1 MGAHL
6 PAGAAAISPTDS
18 PHAAAATEASPST
31 SAAPHGGGDGGGGGG
46 AKLGGGGLKQS
57 LRREARAPTGAAA
70 AVAISLKRID
80 NQQIYASLAVRSCAS
95 SSRALRSVHEHPA
108 AKA

>member
-6 PAGAAAISPTDS
+6 PAGATAAISPTDS
-18 PHAAAATEASPST
+18 PHADAATEASPS
-31 SAAPHGGGDGGGGGG
+31 SAAAPHGGGGGGGGG
-46 AKLGGGGLKQS
+46 AKLGGGGLKQRR
-57 LRREARAPTGAAA
+57 RREAQAPTRAAA

-80 NQQIYASLAVRSCAS
+80 SQQIYASLAVRSCAS
-95 SSRALRSVHEHPA
+95 SSRALRSAHEHPA

>member
-31 SAAPHGGGDGGGGGG
+31 SAAPHGGGGGGGGG
-46 AKLGGGGLKQS
+46 AKLGGSGLKQ
-57 LRREARAPTGAAA
+57 RRPARSSGPHPGC
-70 AVAISLKRID
+70 R
-80 NQQIYASLAVRSCAS
+80 RS
-95 SSRALRSVHEHPA
+95 RHLFETY
-108 AKA
+108 